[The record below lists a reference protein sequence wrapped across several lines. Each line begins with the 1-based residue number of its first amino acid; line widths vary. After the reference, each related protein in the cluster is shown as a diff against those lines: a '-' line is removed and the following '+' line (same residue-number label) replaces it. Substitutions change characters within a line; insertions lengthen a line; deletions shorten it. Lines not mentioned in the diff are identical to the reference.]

1 MKSSGSTEQAILQAA
16 EKEFM
21 EKGLEGARTVKI
33 ARNAGVTHSM
43 LHYYFRTKEQL
54 FDKIMQ
60 GKFQLIVESVL
71 KILGD
76 ESLPL
81 LERVRSGMAN
91 HFDFLVENPELPR
104 FMINQVLNNPEVYAA
119 FQAEMGRNGKEIVS
133 SLQSALDKAAE
144 QGEIER
150 MDARSLAMDILALNL
165 FSLMAFPM
173 VPHVLGCP
181 EAGREEFLRT
191 RKEENIDTI
200 IKRLRK
206 RP

>member
-1 MKSSGSTEQAILQAA
+1 MKRNGSTEEAILRAA

-60 GKFQLIVESVL
+60 DKFKLIVESVL

-81 LERVRSGMAN
+81 LERIRNGMAD
-91 HFDFLVENPELPR
+91 HFDFLVENPDLPR
-104 FMINQVLNNPEVYAA
+104 FMINQVVGNPEVYAA
-119 FQAEMGRNGKEIVS
+119 FQLEMGRNGKGIILN
-133 SLQSALDKAAE
+133 LQAAIDKAAE
-144 QGEIER
+144 QGEIESV
-150 MDARSLAMDILALNL
+150 DARSLAMDILALNL
-165 FSLMAFPM
+165 FSLLAYQMGQ
-173 VPHVLGCP
+173 HVLGYP
-181 EAGREEFLRT
+181 EMSQEKFFRI

>member
-1 MKSSGSTEQAILQAA
+1 MKRNGSTEEAILRAA

-60 GKFQLIVESVL
+60 DKFKLIVESVL

-81 LERVRSGMAN
+81 LERIRNGMAD
-91 HFDFLVENPELPR
+91 HFDFLVENPDLPR
-104 FMINQVLNNPEVYAA
+104 FMINQVVGNPEVYAA
-119 FQAEMGRNGKEIVS
+119 FQLEMGRNGKGIILN
-133 SLQSALDKAAE
+133 LQAAIDKAAE
-144 QGEIER
+144 QGEIESV
-150 MDARSLAMDILALNL
+150 DARSLAMDILALSL
-165 FSLMAFPM
+165 FSLLAYQMGQ
-173 VPHVLGCP
+173 HVLGYP
-181 EAGREEFLRT
+181 EMSQEKFFRI

>member
-1 MKSSGSTEQAILQAA
+1 MKRNGSTEEAILRAA

-60 GKFQLIVESVL
+60 DKFKLIVESVL

-81 LERVRSGMAN
+81 LERIRNGMAD
-91 HFDFLVENPELPR
+91 HFDFLVENPDLPR
-104 FMINQVLNNPEVYAA
+104 FMINQVVGNPEVYAA
-119 FQAEMGRNGKEIVS
+119 FQLEMGRNGKGIILN
-133 SLQSALDKAAE
+133 LQAAIDKAAE
-144 QGEIER
+144 QGEIESV
-150 MDARSLAMDILALNL
+150 DARSLAMDI
-165 FSLMAFPM
+165 
-173 VPHVLGCP
+173 
-181 EAGREEFLRT
+181 
-191 RKEENIDTI
+191 
-200 IKRLRK
+200 
-206 RP
+206 

>member
-1 MKSSGSTEQAILQAA
+1 MKRNGSTEEAILRAA

-54 FDKIMQ
+54 FDTIMQ
-60 GKFQLIVESVL
+60 DKFKLIVESVL

-81 LERVRSGMAN
+81 LERIRNGMVD
-91 HFDFLVENPELPR
+91 HFDFLVENPDLPR
-104 FMINQVLNNPEVYAA
+104 FMINQVVGNPEVYAA
-119 FQAEMGRNGKEIVS
+119 FQLEMGRNGKGIILN
-133 SLQSALDKAAE
+133 LQAAIDKAAE
-144 QGEIER
+144 RGEIESV
-150 MDARSLAMDILALNL
+150 DARSLAMDILALNL
-165 FSLMAFPM
+165 FSLLAYQMGQ
-173 VPHVLGCP
+173 HVLGYP
-181 EAGREEFLRT
+181 EMSQEEFFRI